1 MLLFY
6 CDNITSRIEY
16 ISRFL
21 ISEIGC
27 FEFKM
32 TCDKSEYQAFKG
44 PSVNYS
50 NHPFEKKE
58 IHIRPSALLF
68 EDSLV
73 TVTPRVEKKEKE
85 IEIRLPGTLAG
96 QWVHDIF
103 AAAFYLVSRYEEY
116 LPYAPG
122 KYNSFEANASVS
134 YRNEILEIPLV
145 NVWADALK
153 KQILDIFPSV
163 PLSSKKFSSVM
174 SIDIDQAYAFQ
185 YRGVKRNLL
194 SFFKNLLS
202 LNFKFL
208 AAQTATIL
216 FGRKDPYD
224 TYEFLRKIQQE
235 SGLQFIYFINLGK
248 YSEFDKNLDPR
259 NQAMKRLVDELK
271 EHASVGIHPSYF
283 SNEEPEKFKSE
294 INSLTELLGKTV
306 TKSRQHYLKIKMPET
321 YRNLLSNGITED
333 YSMGYATHPGFR
345 AGTCTPFNWFDLL
358 KNEETSLKIYPI
370 TFMEGNFG
378 EDLGYSPGQ
387 AWNAMKES
395 IDRVKKHEGY
405 FLCIWHNHTVNE
417 RFFWKEWKNIFEQT
431 IGKIKNLS

>member
-1 MLLFY
+1 MLLLF
-6 CDNITSRIEY
+6 CQNINPRVEY
-16 ISRFL
+16 ISKFL
-21 ISEIGC
+21 LHEVCG
-27 FEFKM
+27 FKVGL
-32 TCDKSEYQAFKG
+32 TNDKNRYQSYSG
-44 PSVNYS
+44 PSLNYS
-50 NHPFEKKE
+50 ELSFDKKE
-58 IHIRPSALLF
+58 IRIRPAALLF
-68 EDSLV
+68 ENSPASDLLHV
-73 TVTPRVEKKEKE
+73 KKINDKVEFL
-85 IEIRLPGTLAG
+85 LPSQNSDQLI
-96 QWVHDIF
+96 HDPL
-103 AAAFYLVSRYEEY
+103 AAAFYLITRYEEY
-116 LPYAPG
+116 LPYTPG
-122 KYNSFEANASVS
+122 RYNSFEAASSVS
-134 YRNEILEIPLV
+134 FQNGFLDRPLV
-145 NVWADALK
+145 NEWADALK

-163 PLSSKKFSSVM
+163 PLSSKKFSSAM
-174 SIDIDQAYAFQ
+174 SIDIDQAYAFKH
-185 YRGVKRNLL
+185 RGFKRNLL

-208 AAQTATIL
+208 SAQTATIL

-259 NQAMKRLVDELK
+259 NRAMKRLVDELK

-333 YSMGYATHPGFR
+333 YSMGHATHPGFR

-417 RFFWKEWKNIFEQT
+417 RFFWKGWKNIFEQT
-431 IGKIKNLS
+431 IGKIKDLS